1 MEHYTILVSICS
13 FFDRLNEVDKMYQD
27 TQAKNR
33 DKKLE
38 KLYDNAFKM
47 LWEQVLLLAIYARL
61 YMCLENSEMGK
72 SSQWAWQRCR
82 LINVIQMEKKNLKHN
97 SPNNIKQEQ
106 KLLVGL
112 EYELLSMIEDVSKS
126 SSDIIKKLQDS
137 QEIDFAKSILRKVEE
152 QGISFPSEHIILNE
166 YKLYYSYYSLYKI
179 LFCFDEILEEIIKNI
194 DVDYLPFLEKID
206 ANDPITKAFTPD
218 QTESTKSEPVED
230 RIYHNLSKL
239 YSNFFDLIT
248 NPFHKERFIGYYKEQ
263 LLSNV
268 CWNNIFN
275 PNDNIISIKLSR
287 KKYEII
293 KSMGWGK
300 TLMNQIATKLGI
312 LDVIDENISQLT
324 NLQKLSYWFEQHK
337 TGLFIKK
344 EQIPKLIVSILE
356 FDQRIRYNNSNPRSR
371 YTEITK
377 SITEKYGILIYE
389 QRDYSSLTF
398 LRSYEELPKIEFKI
412 VNKKKIYL
420 KSYRNGGNII
430 REKIV
435 NTLMLD
441 WISQEFDENG
451 NLSENEQKKMMN
463 RFKKLSPYLKVDKVQ
478 ENFKEIEE
486 MIHKQKTVNTN
497 VPYPDFPFPLWII
510 RDLDEFFH
518 EHEN

>member
-27 TQAKNR
+27 TQAKNK

-47 LWEQVLLLAIYARL
+47 LWEQILLLAIYARL
-61 YMCLENSEMGK
+61 YICLKNSEMGK
-72 SSQWAWQRCR
+72 SSPWAWQRCC
-82 LINVIQMEKKNLKHN
+82 LIDVIRKEKKNLKNSNHD
-97 SPNNIKQEQ
+97 SPNNR
-106 KLLVGL
+106 LLQ
-112 EYELLSMIEDVSKS
+112 YELLLMIEDVSKS

-152 QGISFPSEHIILNE
+152 QRISFPSEHISLNE
-166 YKLYYSYYSLYKI
+166 DKLYYSYYSLYKI

-206 ANDPITKAFTPD
+206 ANDPRTTAFSLNK
-218 QTESTKSEPVED
+218 TESMKLEPVED

-248 NPFHKERFIGYYKEQ
+248 NPFHEEKRYGDYDKEQ
-263 LLSNV
+263 FFLNLYI
-268 CWNNIFN
+268 NNIFI
-275 PNDNIISIKLSR
+275 DDDFISIKLSR

-356 FDQRIRYNNSNPRSR
+356 FDQRILYNNSNPRSR

-377 SITEKYGILIYE
+377 SITDKYGILIYE
-389 QRDYSSLTF
+389 QIDYSSLAF
-398 LRSYEELPKIEFKI
+398 LRPYEEFPKKEVKI
-412 VNKKKIYL
+412 VNKKEISL
-420 KSYRNGGNII
+420 RSYRNGGNII

-478 ENFKEIEE
+478 ENFKEIKE
-486 MIHKQKTVNTN
+486 MIRKQKTVNTN

-510 RDLDEFFH
+510 RDLDEFFS
-518 EHEN
+518 